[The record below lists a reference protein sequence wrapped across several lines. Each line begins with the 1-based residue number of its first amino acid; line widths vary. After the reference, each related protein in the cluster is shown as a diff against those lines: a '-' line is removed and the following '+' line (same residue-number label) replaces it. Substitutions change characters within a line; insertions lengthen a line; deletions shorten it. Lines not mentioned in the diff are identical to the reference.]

1 MNIRAQVGRSIK
13 RFRAASGISQEELA
27 DRARLDRTY
36 VSGLE
41 RGLRNPT
48 VLVLVDL
55 AVALGVQPSDLIS
68 EIQVPKRNWPSPLEK
83 RRKR

>member
-1 MNIRAQVGRSIK
+1 MDVRKQVGGSIR
-13 RFRAASGISQEELA
+13 RFRSACGISQEELA
-27 DRARLDRTY
+27 DRAKLDRTY

-55 AVALGVQPSDLIS
+55 AVALGVQPSDLIGD
-68 EIQVPKRNWPSPLEK
+68 IKVPIRSWSKPLA
-83 RRKR
+83 RRR